1 MNSRDN
7 PLTEHDANFLK
18 ACVSAVDNH
27 PNDGPLETAYNLSL
41 MFHHAVLRM
50 AHYCGDG
57 RDAGLVMLACII
69 DEAKTDA
76 IKQLIAEDMEDEDE
90 TETQH

>member
-18 ACVSAVDNH
+18 ACMEAVTNH
-27 PNDGPLETAYNLSL
+27 PHDGVMETAYNLSL

-57 RDAGLVMLACII
+57 RDAGLLMLACII

-76 IKQLIAEDMEDEDE
+76 IKQIIAEDMETE
-90 TETQH
+90 TETEH

>member
-1 MNSRDN
+1 MNSKDN
-7 PLTEHDANFLK
+7 PLTEHDAEFLR
-18 ACVSAVDNH
+18 ASIEAVNNH
-27 PNDGPLETAYNLSL
+27 PHDGVMETAYNLSL

-50 AHYCGDG
+50 AHSCADG
-57 RDAGLVMLACII
+57 RDAGMVMLTCII

-90 TETQH
+90 TQH

>member
-1 MNSRDN
+1 MNSKEN

-18 ACVSAVDNH
+18 ACIDAANDH
-27 PNDGPLETAYNLSL
+27 PHDGVMETAYNLSL

-57 RDAGLVMLACII
+57 RDAGLLMLACII

-76 IKQLIAEDMEDEDE
+76 IKQIIAEDMETE
-90 TETQH
+90 TETEH

>member
-18 ACVSAVDNH
+18 ACVNAVDNH
-27 PNDGPLETAYNLSL
+27 PHDGVIETAYNLSL

-50 AHYCGDG
+50 AHNCHEG
-57 RDAGLVMLACII
+57 RDAGLVMLTCII

-90 TETQH
+90 TQH